1 MPGQCH
7 SGHARSVPFSS
18 GHASSVPF
26 SSGHARS
33 VPFSS
38 VKLKLHVFTTF
49 FTCRIS
55 MHGRQRCL
63 IELSCA
69 LPGCWERLSLHYF
82 HRSITHKPRGLAFT
96 VVQDDFVFGT
106 MGQGQ
111 CESAIKLRDD
121 LGVYVL
127 TGVWE
132 FPSDGLVE
140 TYCAVLFFKLSG
152 LPPVQS
158 QSMRV
163 LEKVL
168 RMSQDFRFA
177 SEIR

>member
-1 MPGQCH
+1 MPFRSGQVRSVPFLSGHARSVPFRSCQVSAIQVMPGQCH

-127 TGVWE
+127 TGV
-132 FPSDGLVE
+132 
-140 TYCAVLFFKLSG
+140 
-152 LPPVQS
+152 
-158 QSMRV
+158 
-163 LEKVL
+163 
-168 RMSQDFRFA
+168 
-177 SEIR
+177 